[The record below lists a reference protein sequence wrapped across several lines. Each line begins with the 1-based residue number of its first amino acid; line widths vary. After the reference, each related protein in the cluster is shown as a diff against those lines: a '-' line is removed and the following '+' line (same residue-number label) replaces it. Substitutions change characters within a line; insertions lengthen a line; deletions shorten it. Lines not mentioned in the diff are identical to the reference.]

1 MWARGRKNECMIWQ
15 LKIRTKSQK
24 TLMTNS
30 SALFMHHR
38 CIALQALHKMETS
51 LSLHDSLPLL
61 YLDSVFRS
69 RHLTFFWCHA
79 QKLPANSVWLS
90 RQALPPWP
98 PHTHTPHSAFW
109 CLNWLLNQ
117 VFPHHCSKCPIHS
130 RTPIAY
136 LRLCKLTPW
145 PQ

>member
-1 MWARGRKNECMIWQ
+1 MWARGRTNECMIWQ

-30 SALFMHHR
+30 SALLMHHR
-38 CIALQALHKMETS
+38 CIALLTLRKMETS
-51 LSLHDSLPLL
+51 LSLQDSLPLL

-69 RHLTFFWCHA
+69 RHLTFFWWHA

-90 RQALPPWP
+90 RQALSPRP
-98 PHTHTPHSAFW
+98 PHTHTPHPTFS

-117 VFPHHCSKCPIHS
+117 VFPHHCSKCSIYF
-130 RTPIAY
+130 RTSIAY